1 MDDNITDIAPRSEAV
16 NKIVDDNTPKA
27 PTKSEAGEEMISKD
41 AVDQYIQD
49 RVNELYADKVRME
62 KEEKLA
68 KRKIEEKII
77 ADYNSTMKDSD
88 EPWVDLKG
96 YTETAHGMKISLD
109 WNDAFVE
116 HLREQGMKGADED
129 TVVHTW
135 LAMLMENIAKST
147 DDGKGDFE
155 D

>member
-1 MDDNITDIAPRSEAV
+1 MDDNITNLTPRSEAL
-16 NKIVDDNTPKA
+16 NKIVDGNTA
-27 PTKSEAGEEMISKD
+27 PPVAKNEDGEEMISRD

-62 KEEKLA
+62 KEERLA
-68 KRKIEEKII
+68 RLKVEEKII
-77 ADYNSTMKDSD
+77 AEYNSTMKDSD

-96 YTETAHGMKISLD
+96 YTETANGMKISLD

-116 HLREQGMKGADED
+116 HLRAQGMKGADED

-135 LAMLMENIAKST
+135 LSMLMENITKKT